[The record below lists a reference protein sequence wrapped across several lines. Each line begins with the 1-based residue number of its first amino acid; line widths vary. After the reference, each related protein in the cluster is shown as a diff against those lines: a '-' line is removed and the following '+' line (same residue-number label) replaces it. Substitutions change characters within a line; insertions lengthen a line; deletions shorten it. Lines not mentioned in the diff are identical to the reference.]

1 MLRAGALDGK
11 TAAGALE
18 TIERNADAQTR
29 LIEDLLDISRIISGK
44 LHLDTRPVEMAP
56 VIRDAVSAVRPAAQA
71 KNIVVVTSI
80 DASTGLVLGDANR
93 LQQVFWNLLSNAVKF
108 TPKEGRI
115 EVSLG
120 RVESQIEFSVRD
132 TGEGIE
138 PEFLPYVFDR
148 FRQADGSKTR
158 KHGGLGLGLSIVR
171 HLVEMHG
178 GTVKAESDGR
188 GRGATF
194 SVRLP
199 VLALQGGGVSP
210 HETAEDESLLGI
222 ECPAKLDGVRVLLVD
237 DDRDTL
243 EMLEAV
249 LSKCDAEVVMVASVA
264 EALREIERQRPD
276 VLVSDIG
283 MPETDGYDFIKQL
296 RASESERGAATI
308 PALALTAYAKP
319 EDRVRA
325 LAVGYQVHLAKPVE
339 PAEFALVVANLV
351 GRGRAS

>member
-1 MLRAGALDGK
+1 M
-11 TAAGALE
+11 
-18 TIERNADAQTR
+18 
-29 LIEDLLDISRIISGK
+29 
-44 LHLDTRPVEMAP
+44 
-56 VIRDAVSAVRPAAQA
+56 
-71 KNIVVVTSI
+71 
-80 DASTGLVLGDANR
+80 
-93 LQQVFWNLLSNAVKF
+93 KF

-115 EVSLG
+115 EVCIG
-120 RVESQIEFSVRD
+120 RAESRIEFSVRD
-132 TGEGIE
+132 TGEGIA

-158 KHGGLGLGLSIVR
+158 RHGGLGLSIVR

-178 GTVKAESDGR
+178 GTVKAASDGR

-194 SVRLP
+194 SVRPP
-199 VLALQGGGVSP
+199 VLALQGGGVNAQ
-210 HETAEDESLLGI
+210 ETAEGESLFGI
-222 ECPAKLDGVRVLLVD
+222 ERPPKLDGVRVLLVD

-249 LSKCDAEVVMVASVA
+249 LSKCDAEVVTVASAA
-264 EALREIERQRPD
+264 EALREIERRRPD

-296 RASESERGAATI
+296 RASESERGAAAI

-351 GRGRAS
+351 GRRQEQ